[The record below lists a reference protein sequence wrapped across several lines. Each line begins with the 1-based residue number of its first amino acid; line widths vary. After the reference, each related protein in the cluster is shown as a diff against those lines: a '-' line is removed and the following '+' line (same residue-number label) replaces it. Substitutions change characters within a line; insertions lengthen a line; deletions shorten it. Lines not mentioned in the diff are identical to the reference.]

1 MSLAPLFYAENLGL
15 YSVFK
20 GFDSISY
27 NKNVK
32 GSSIGVWIRTLG
44 VKD

>member
-1 MSLAPLFYAENLGL
+1 MSLAPSFYAENLGL

-20 GFDSISY
+20 GFDSNSNRKY
-27 NKNVK
+27 VK
-32 GSSIGVWIRTLG
+32 GSVIGVCIWNLG